1 MCCRQRLTSA
11 QGRGDLSSTS
21 PATPLGMR
29 VRTGRFD
36 GLRSAGR
43 FRDSQPFEEI
53 VRQCHV
59 ERHRRVVPPA
69 SAVGG
74 DPSGCIGR
82 HPASDQLAMDDPTA
96 LPVFELHRPGFA
108 YISRRPWTGSWAR
121 SLLFSVVLADVWA
134 VEDILSA
141 SISLHEPY
149 DDSGKREVQSCF

>member
-1 MCCRQRLTSA
+1 
-11 QGRGDLSSTS
+11 
-21 PATPLGMR
+21 MR

-36 GLRSAGR
+36 GLRSASKFG
-43 FRDSQPFEEI
+43 DSQPFEEI
-53 VRQCHV
+53 VRQRHV

-82 HPASDQLAMDDPTA
+82 HPASGQLAIGDTAA
-96 LPVFELHRPGFA
+96 LPVFELHRQGFA
-108 YISRRPWTGSWAR
+108 YISRRPWTGPWAR
-121 SLLFSVVLADVWA
+121 SLLFAVVLADVWA

-141 SISLHEPY
+141 SVSLRDTY